1 MKKGAKKWFI
11 PLTAAAFS
19 AGLSMVSLAAGW
31 SQENGEWYYYTS
43 EGGKETDAFR
53 RSGNNWFYLGSDGT
67 MVKSSIVEQDG
78 NYYYVNS
85 AGAMVS
91 NEWREVANEDGG
103 DGEPDTW
110 WYYLQSNGRAVKNS
124 GSDSVKIVTLP
135 TLAGNAKF
143 IFDEDGHMLTG
154 WISEDGEMLTG
165 DDAWQNG
172 VYYCDP
178 ENGGRMVNGAWKY
191 LTAEDGSRYEP
202 FEYDGKEYLIN
213 TSGKIMKK
221 RKNIKD
227 ADDRYYC
234 TDSEGVI
241 TYSGYEKYKED

>member
-43 EGGKETDAFR
+43 DGGKETDAFR

-91 NEWREVANEDGG
+91 RLTARSTPTNSSPPASTRG
-103 DGEPDTW
+103 PDPAPLCW
-110 WYYLQSNGRAVKNS
+110 PEVKN
-124 GSDSVKIVTLP
+124 L
-135 TLAGNAKF
+135 
-143 IFDEDGHMLTG
+143 
-154 WISEDGEMLTG
+154 
-165 DDAWQNG
+165 
-172 VYYCDP
+172 
-178 ENGGRMVNGAWKY
+178 
-191 LTAEDGSRYEP
+191 
-202 FEYDGKEYLIN
+202 
-213 TSGKIMKK
+213 
-221 RKNIKD
+221 
-227 ADDRYYC
+227 
-234 TDSEGVI
+234 
-241 TYSGYEKYKED
+241 